1 MLSVKQ
7 WEDSMEEKQRLKT
20 IAELFGGTND
30 LARAVKMAAS
40 GLSRRISGDTKITE
54 RDWLCIEAAVAR
66 RREELQ
72 RAIQR

>member
-1 MLSVKQ
+1 
-7 WEDSMEEKQRLKT
+7 
-20 IAELFGGTND
+20 
-30 LARAVKMAAS
+30 VKMAAS

-66 RREELQ
+66 RRKELQ